1 MSSMQPQSEH
11 DTLPCL
17 QDIVQLLEANYD
29 MMDRQLSAGYDDSMI
44 QNHWS
49 SLLTTIDFL
58 LDIQESQLGLEKA
71 INERSHMIVIY
82 IAARLEKNQKVC
94 EYLAS
99 TTTAEDINDLDE
111 YTEIILSTLHGIA

>member
-1 MSSMQPQSEH
+1 MNPQSEH
-11 DTLPCL
+11 DILQGKIDL
-17 QDIVQLLEANYD
+17 QDVVQLLEANYD
-29 MMDRQLSAGYDDSMI
+29 MMERHLNAGYDDSII

-58 LDIQESQLGLEKA
+58 LEIQENQLGLEKA
-71 INERSHMIVIY
+71 INEKSHMITMY

-99 TTTAEDINDLDE
+99 TTTAEDINDLNG
-111 YTEIILSTLHGIA
+111 YTEIILSRLMG